1 MSTGTNRVAKF
12 QAAFPEYFRQ
22 KVKGPMGCCSVPAF
36 EEEGRKLCSWWKELK
51 TFENFL
57 FLALWGRGCLD
68 TVEKVLL
75 ALGVPSRRCGVYLV
89 ALLQL
94 ESIIRVV
101 KSESC
106 G

>member
-1 MSTGTNRVAKF
+1 MAKF
-12 QAAFPEYFRQ
+12 QATFPGGFRQ
-22 KVKGPMGCCSVPAF
+22 KVKGPMGCWSIPSIRG
-36 EEEGRKLCSWWKELK
+36 EGRELCGWWEGLK

-94 ESIIRVV
+94 ESGIRVV
-101 KSESC
+101 VRVLWVK
-106 G
+106 